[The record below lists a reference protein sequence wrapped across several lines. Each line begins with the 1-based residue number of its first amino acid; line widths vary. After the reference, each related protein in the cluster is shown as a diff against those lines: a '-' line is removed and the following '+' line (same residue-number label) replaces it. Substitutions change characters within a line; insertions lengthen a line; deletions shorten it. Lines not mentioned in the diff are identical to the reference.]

1 MPLREKQEKSTH
13 LKSWTSDEL
22 LATAKIRGT
31 FGLDGY
37 LKAESLSGDLEHL
50 AKLKKVFVQFY
61 DSPLQKRTLRDG
73 YFTIAETVIRNS
85 DVLFKFEGINDSVAA
100 KQFKSATILIPR
112 DKVAPL
118 HEGEFYICDL
128 CKCVLVY
135 EGENLG
141 KITSV
146 FEGGSSFLIELTEAE
161 TGRLVYIPFNDE
173 FIGEINLQEFT
184 VQLMHRWILD

>member
-1 MPLREKQEKSTH
+1 MQLQEKREKSTH

-22 LATAKIRGT
+22 LATAIIRGT

-61 DSPLQKRTLRDG
+61 DSPLQKRTLSDG
-73 YFTIAETVIRNS
+73 YFTVIETVIRGT
-85 DVLFKFEGINDSVAA
+85 DVLFKFDGITDSVAA

-112 DKVAPL
+112 DKAAPL
-118 HEGEFYICDL
+118 REGEFYICDL
-128 CKCVLVY
+128 CKCDLVY
-135 EGENLG
+135 EGAKLG
-141 KITSV
+141 HITSV
-146 FEGGSSFLIELTEAE
+146 VEGGSSFLIELTEAE
-161 TGRLVYIPFNDE
+161 TDRLVYIPFNDE
-173 FIGEINLQEFT
+173 FIGEINLQEFR